1 MTSTLGIDVSKE
13 HLDVVLLREGQP
25 AQAAQFANTCSGFN
39 RLRHFLK
46 KRGVEALQVC
56 LEATGSYGDAVALF
70 LHEAGYTVSV
80 VNPVRVKAYADSRL
94 SRNKTDALDAALI
107 ADFCRTQQ
115 PEAWTPPS
123 PEQRELQ
130 ALVRHWENLTE
141 MRQQE
146 VNRRQAG
153 VISTTV
159 MQTLDAHIAFLDQQL
174 SELQRQI
181 HDHIDRH
188 PHLRQQRD
196 LLTSIPGIG
205 DITAFTLLAEIRDI
219 HAFTS
224 APQLAAFAGLSPRQH
239 TSGSSVR
246 GRTRLSKR
254 GSARLRAALYFP
266 AIVAQRHNPILRAFA
281 QRLLAA
287 GKAKLAVVA
296 AVMRKLLHLVYG
308 ILTSGQPFDPDYL
321 DKQAVTA

>member
-1 MTSTLGIDVSKE
+1 MTRYLGVDVSKE
-13 HLDVVLLREGQP
+13 YLDAVLLREGQD
-25 AQAAQFANTCSGFN
+25 AETAQFANTRAGFN

-46 KRGVEALQVC
+46 KRQVVPLHSC
-56 LEATGSYGDAVALF
+56 LEATGSYGDALALF
-70 LHEAGYTVSV
+70 LHEAGYRVSV
-80 VNPVRVKAYADSRL
+80 VNPARIKAYADSRL
-94 SRNKTDALDAALI
+94 SRNKTDASDAALI

-115 PEAWTPPS
+115 PDAWTPPP

-130 ALVRHWENLTE
+130 ALVRHWENLSA

-153 VISTTV
+153 TSSTAV
-159 MQTLDAHIAFLDQQL
+159 LQTLDAHIAFLDQQL
-174 SELQRQI
+174 ADLQQQI
-181 HDHIDRH
+181 QDHIDRH

-205 DITAFTLLAEIRDI
+205 DITASKLLAEIREI
-219 HAFTS
+219 TAFDS
-224 APQLAAFAGLSPRQH
+224 APQLAAFAGLTPRQH

-246 GRTRLSKR
+246 GKPRLSKR
-254 GSARLRAALYFP
+254 GSARLRSALYFP

-287 GKAKLAVVA
+287 GKPKLAVIA

-321 DKQAVTA
+321 DKRAVTA

>member
-1 MTSTLGIDVSKE
+1 MISYLGIDVSKAT
-13 HLDVVLLREGQP
+13 LDTLLLREGEG
-25 AQAAQFANTCSGFN
+25 AEAAQFANMRQGFK
-39 RLRHFLK
+39 RLHHFLK
-46 KRGVEALQVC
+46 KRRVEQVHVC
-56 LEATGSYGDAVALF
+56 LEATGYYGDEVAQF
-70 LHEAGYTVSV
+70 LYEVGYTVSV
-80 VNPVRVKAYADSRL
+80 VNPARIKAYADSRL
-94 SRNKTDALDAALI
+94 TRNKTDAGDAALI

-115 PEAWTPPS
+115 PDAWTPPP

-130 ALVRHWENLTE
+130 ALVRHWENLSQ

-153 VISTTV
+153 IPSQIVL
-159 MQTLDAHIAFLDQQL
+159 QTLDAHIAFLDQQL
-174 SELQRQI
+174 TDLQHRI

-205 DITAFTLLAEIRDI
+205 DLTAFKLLAEIRDI
-219 HAFTS
+219 RAFDS
-224 APQLAAFAGLSPRQH
+224 APQLAAFAGLTPRQH

-246 GRTRLSKR
+246 GKTRLSKR
-254 GSARLRAALYFP
+254 GSARLRTALYFP

-287 GKAKLAVVA
+287 GKPKLAVIA
-296 AVMRKLLHLVYG
+296 AVMRKLLHLIYG
-308 ILTSGQPFDPDYL
+308 ILTSAQPFDPDFL
-321 DKQAVTA
+321 TKTAAMT